1 MNNLTQDIRN
11 LKVDKLVEYLK
22 TILSLHSFIKKRN
35 KLLKE

>member
-11 LKVDKLVEYLK
+11 LKVDKLVENLK
-22 TILSLHSFIKKRN
+22 TILSLDSFIKKRN

>member
-22 TILSLHSFIKKRN
+22 TILSLDSFIKKRN